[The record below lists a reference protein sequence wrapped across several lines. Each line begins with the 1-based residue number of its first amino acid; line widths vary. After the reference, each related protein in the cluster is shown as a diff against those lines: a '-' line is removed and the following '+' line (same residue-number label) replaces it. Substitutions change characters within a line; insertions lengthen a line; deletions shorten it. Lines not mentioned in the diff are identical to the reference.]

1 MKELQIAERAC
12 LEAGKIAMK
21 YFQGDFEIRKKGI
34 IDLVTDA
41 DVECEKKIK
50 QIILNEYPNHS
61 FMGEESGT
69 QGENE
74 NVWVVDPIDGT
85 TNFAHG
91 LDHFSTSIALVKGK
105 EIVCGAVF
113 NPVTKKLFTAING
126 KGAFLNGKKIEVS
139 KIDSLIDSLIV
150 TGFPYNDPEL
160 EKKVISG
167 ISSLRGNCQGVRRFG
182 SAALDMCYVAQGVVD
197 GFYEY
202 SLHPWDVAA
211 GILIVREAGGR
222 VTDING
228 DNAQIDSSHYL
239 ASNKLLHKEILSRLE
254 GVE

>member
-1 MKELQIAERAC
+1 MKELEVAKQAC
-12 LEAGKIAMK
+12 FEAGKIAMK
-21 YFQGDFEIRKKGI
+21 YFQKDFEIRKKGI

-61 FMGEESGT
+61 FMGEEGGS

-74 NVWVVDPIDGT
+74 NVWIVDPIDGT
-85 TNFAHG
+85 TNFSHG
-91 LDHFSTSIALVKGK
+91 LDFFSHSIALVKGK
-105 EIVCGAVF
+105 EIICGAVY
-113 NPVTKKLFTAING
+113 NPVNKKLFTAING
-126 KGAFLNGKKIEVS
+126 KGALLNGKKIEVS

-160 EKKVISG
+160 ERKVVSG
-167 ISSLRGNCQGVRRFG
+167 ITSLRGNCQGVRRFG
-182 SAALDMCYVAQGVVD
+182 SAALDLCYVAQGVVD
-197 GFYEY
+197 GFFEY

-211 GILIVREAGGR
+211 GILIVREAGGK

-228 DNAQIDSSHYL
+228 KEAEVGSGHYL
-239 ASNKLLHKEILSRLE
+239 ASNGLLHGRIKSQLE
-254 GVE
+254 GV